1 MFDNIKSMTWGFFST
16 THILTLVAS
25 IVIIFAIYVW
35 LHDESRKKQI
45 IVLFFLSLSGM
56 AAILFNFL
64 NAPYWG
70 QSYWDYLPLHL
81 CSLNAMLLPFAVL
94 TRKKWI
100 CNLLLLWSLGA
111 YISLI
116 LNTTTGMDQ
125 FPLFSWKFFFYYFP
139 HTLEAGIPIL
149 LFKLDLVKRDPKCIK
164 STLGITFA
172 AYTVIHFIN
181 VAINAAGFVR
191 PNGEPV
197 VVYYMFS
204 VFAQDLRTNHLLHIL
219 HSIIPHDYFYMF
231 LIIPIIIIYLGWWYF
246 PELLKLHKSKRG
258 LRKRLRAVEEY
269 YDEYEEEYIEEIIEK
284 KYD

>member
-1 MFDNIKSMTWGFFST
+1 MFDNIKNATWGFLST

-45 IVLFFLSLSGM
+45 VSLFFLSLAGL

-81 CSLNAMLLPFAVL
+81 CSLNAMLLPLAVL

-116 LNTTTGMDQ
+116 LNVTGGMQDV
-125 FPLFSWKFFFYYFP
+125 PLLSWKFFFYYFP

-149 LFKLDLVKRDPKCIK
+149 LFKLNLVKRDPKCIK

-181 VAINAAGFVR
+181 VAINAAQFVR
-191 PNGEPV
+191 PNGEIV
-197 VVYYMFS
+197 KVWYMFS
-204 VFAQDLRTNHLLHIL
+204 IYNPGSNPVLDLLYMF
-219 HSIIPHDYFYMF
+219 IPHDYFYML
-231 LIIPIIIIYLGWWYF
+231 LIIPIILVYLAWWYM
-246 PELLKLHKSKRG
+246 PELLKIHKSKRG